1 MHKNIKYKNKN
12 ISYAISGE
20 GNVVV
25 FLHGYIESLNVWDN
39 FIELLNRKYK
49 VITIDL
55 PGHGNSEIF
64 GEISTMSIMA
74 EAVNAVLKEE
84 QIKECVVIGHSMGG
98 YVTMELVDQKNE
110 KLKGFC
116 LFHSSPF
123 ADSEEKKEVR
133 DRLIKS
139 IEQGKKIPLA
149 KEHVEKTFSQ
159 ENTANF
165 IEEIGFLK
173 IIAINTSDQ
182 GTIAALKGMKERKNY
197 KESFE
202 KTKLPSLLILGTK
215 DNFIPPQ
222 IVDELTIPSQMEV
235 KILTNSG
242 HQGYIEEKAI
252 SLEIVD
258 EFLRKIYL

>member
-12 ISYAISGE
+12 IAYSVSGE
-20 GNVVV
+20 GNAVI

-39 FIELLNRKYK
+39 FVELLNQKYK
-49 VITIDL
+49 VIAIDL
-55 PGHGNSEIF
+55 PGHGNSEVF

-74 EAVNAVLKEE
+74 DTVNAVLEEE

-116 LFHSSPF
+116 LFHSTPF
-123 ADSEEKKEVR
+123 ADTDEKKEVR

-139 IEQGKKIPLA
+139 IEQGKKILLA
-149 KEHVEKTFSQ
+149 KEHVEKTFSK
-159 ENTANF
+159 ENTEKF

-173 IIAINTSDQ
+173 IIAINTSDE

-197 KESFE
+197 TESFE
-202 KTKLPSLLILGTK
+202 KTKLPSLLILGAK
-215 DNFIPPQ
+215 DNFIPSQ
-222 IVDELTIPSQMEV
+222 IIDELSIPTQMNIE
-235 KILTNSG
+235 ILSNSG
-242 HQGYIEEKAI
+242 HQGYIEEKDK
-252 SLEIVD
+252 SLKIID
-258 EFLRKIYL
+258 KFLRKIYL

>member
-12 ISYAISGE
+12 IAYSVSGE
-20 GNVVV
+20 GNAVI

-39 FIELLNRKYK
+39 FVELLNQKYK
-49 VITIDL
+49 VIAIDL
-55 PGHGNSEIF
+55 PGHGNSEVI

-74 EAVNAVLKEE
+74 DTVNAVLEEE

-116 LFHSSPF
+116 LFHSTPF
-123 ADSEEKKEVR
+123 ADTDEKKEVR

-139 IEQGKKIPLA
+139 IEQGKKILLA
-149 KEHVEKTFSQ
+149 KEHVEKTFSK
-159 ENTANF
+159 ENTEKF

-173 IIAINTSDQ
+173 IIAINTSDE

-197 KESFE
+197 TESFE
-202 KTKLPSLLILGTK
+202 KTKLPSLLILGAK
-215 DNFIPPQ
+215 DNFIPSQ
-222 IVDELTIPSQMEV
+222 IIDELSIPTQMNIE
-235 KILTNSG
+235 ILSNSG
-242 HQGYIEEKAI
+242 HQGYIEEKDK
-252 SLEIVD
+252 SLKIID
-258 EFLRKIYL
+258 KFLRKIYL